1 VEEKMWD
8 RSVERY
14 YRVHPEDICYLTFTL
29 EAYEGLAI
37 VTTVD
42 RDACIV
48 RIHIAPGCEE
58 EFDEILKAETQL
70 RIQPVTVEHCEEQET
85 S

>member
-1 VEEKMWD
+1 MWD

-29 EAYEGLAI
+29 EAYEGLAV

-42 RDACIV
+42 KDACIV
-48 RIHIAPGCEE
+48 RIHIAPGWEDD
-58 EFDEILKAETQL
+58 FDAIIKAETQL
-70 RIQPVTVEHCEEQET
+70 RIQPVMAEYFEFEEYKT